1 MEKENEINKL
11 KVEINE
17 DKEFYRKMTIDAF
30 EELKKSNAAIVKE
43 LREHNAIASEQTLT
57 LKEVKIALQSKPCM
71 IESQL
76 DELNKGWKDSTVK
89 VYQGIT
95 GALFILI
102 TGILA
107 SIGLYA
113 K

>member
-1 MEKENEINKL
+1 MEKEQEINKL
-11 KVEINE
+11 RAEINQ
-17 DKEFYRKMTIDAF
+17 DKEFYRKMTSETL
-30 EELKKSNAAIVKE
+30 EELKSSNKEVIKE
-43 LREHNAIASEQTLT
+43 LRENNKIMTEQNLT
-57 LKEVKIALQSKPCM
+57 LNEVKISLQSKPCM
-71 IESQL
+71 VEKQL
-76 DELNKGWKDSTVK
+76 DEVNKGWKDSTVK

-107 SIGLYA
+107 SVGLYT

>member
-1 MEKENEINKL
+1 MEKELEIKKL
-11 KVEINE
+11 RAEINE

-30 EELKKSNAAIVKE
+30 NELKTSNVSIIKE
-43 LREHNAIASEQTLT
+43 LKENNKIMTEQNLT
-57 LKEVKIALQSKPCM
+57 LNEVKISLQSKPCM

-76 DELNKGWKDSTVK
+76 DEVNKGWKDSTIK
-89 VYQGIT
+89 AYQAIT
-95 GALFILI
+95 GALLLMI

-107 SIGLYA
+107 SVGLYA